1 MRLKTNI
8 FLWVLLASVLPLV
21 LMALAAITYS
31 EKQYLKEVSREVNA
45 SLSNIVSELDRRL
58 YYERQM
64 ILSLANSAS
73 MKQYLP
79 ILRTVTE
86 GDLHQAYFQVSDR
99 LENFLSSFQGVV
111 PGFKLIRVL
120 DSEGNTL
127 IKVRFGV
134 GFVGIDS
141 GIESTPYAEEQLFD
155 AAFTRQLQDLPES
168 ELSFVLLPE
177 SRWDFRDSVRG
188 PVMMDAV
195 YPLVHENK
203 KVGYL
208 MVSFS
213 GDLVDKILDV
223 VPRIH
228 NGHLLLAEINPD
240 IKERDGML
248 LYDDIQQLRL
258 SEAPDSP
265 FYLRAI
271 EGGMLWRQA
280 HNKTDGQFISAD
292 GETITYFLDYLPYPN
307 QLATWVL
314 AARVDHQTLVAP
326 FNQIRWAIVMLVFVA
341 VIISIILANIG
352 ARHIARPINE
362 LARYLKR
369 YADGDSRARVKTAG
383 AEEIKQMESSF
394 NYMADTLENAK
405 EERDRAQGMMLQS
418 AKLASIG
425 EMAAGIGHE
434 INNPL
439 NNILSLVK
447 LMKRDLPQHNDKLES
462 DLESLR
468 EETMRAS
475 DIVKGILNF
484 ARQVPP
490 NYTTFNGLEWLQETV
505 QLVQQSARSKHI
517 DCHILADREVLVQGD
532 RQQLQQ
538 VLVNLLLNAIQSSP
552 KDSEIII
559 SLYQQGSDQFIQVE
573 DHGKGI
579 PEADLQRIYDPF
591 FTTKEVGEGS
601 GLGLSISLG
610 IIERHEGSLSI
621 VNNSDGGVTATIR
634 LPLVSNREKPNES

>member
-1 MRLKTNI
+1 VRLKTNI

-21 LMALAAITYS
+21 IMALAAIAYS
-31 EKQYLKEVSREVNA
+31 EKQYLKEVSREVND

-64 ILSLANSAS
+64 ILSLANSAT

-86 GDLHQAYFQVSDR
+86 GDLHHAYFQVSDR

-120 DSEGNTL
+120 DNEGNTL

-134 GFVGIDS
+134 GFVGLDS
-141 GIESTPYAEEQLFD
+141 GIESTPYAEEQLYD
-155 AAFTRQLQDLPES
+155 TAFTRQLQDLPES
-168 ELSFVLLPE
+168 ELSFILLPE
-177 SRWDFRDSVRG
+177 SRWDINDSVRG

-228 NGHLLLAEINPD
+228 NGQLLLAEINPD
-240 IKERDGML
+240 QKQRDGML
-248 LYDDIQQLRL
+248 LYDDNQQLRL
-258 SEAPDSP
+258 SEPTDSP
-265 FYLRAI
+265 FYLSAI
-271 EGGMLWRQA
+271 EGGKLWDQA
-280 HNKTDGQFISAD
+280 HNKTDGQFDSAD
-292 GETITYFLDYLPYPN
+292 AETITYFLDYLPYPN

-326 FNQIRWAIVMLVFVA
+326 FDQIRWAIVFLAFIS
-341 VIISIILANIG
+341 VIISVILANIG

-362 LARYLKR
+362 LARYLKG
-369 YADGDSRARVKTAG
+369 YADGDYRARVKTAG

-394 NYMADTLENAK
+394 NYMADTLEHAK
-405 EERDRAQGMMLQS
+405 DERDRAQGMMLQS

-447 LMKRDLPQHNDKLES
+447 LMKRDLPEDSNKLEG

-490 NYTTFNGLEWLQETV
+490 TYTSFNGLEWLQETV
-505 QLVQQSARSKHI
+505 QLVQQSARTKHI
-517 DCHILADREVLVQGD
+517 ECHVLAEPDVVLQGD

-552 KDSEIII
+552 NDSEIII
-559 SLYQQGSDQFIQVE
+559 SLYEQGNDQYVQVE
-573 DHGKGI
+573 DHGEGI
-579 PEADLQRIYDPF
+579 AEDDLQRIYDPF
-591 FTTKEVGEGS
+591 FSTKEVGEGS

-610 IIERHEGSLSI
+610 IIERHEGNLSI
-621 VNNSDGGVTATIR
+621 DNNSDGGVTATIR
-634 LPLVSNREKPNES
+634 LPQINEIEPQHEN